1 MAFDNSDWY
10 RYYPRRNRCAVNPWN
25 VYSFQAPY
33 SYQDSEPIDCSY
45 IDALL
50 ADPEEFKE
58 MKQTDDLIKLEE
70 KVNEIKQINKSEA
83 NKSEDMKANKFEKKK
98 EIKQA
103 NKSEKIK
110 VDTNKPRQKRP
121 TLRAIIKQAKI
132 TEIESNR
139 HYHGKLEIHCIELFQ
154 QAYGLNGYKKISHN
168 QIFET
173 AMFKYECS
181 KKAVFCLLY
190 GQSYKVQLQSLRSQI
205 PDYEAQE
212 DFNQDVTQLSFYEF
226 DGNSLSTSAIS
237 HIVFKP

>member
-10 RYYPRRNRCAVNPWN
+10 RYYPRRNRFAVNTWN

-33 SYQDSEPIDCSY
+33 PYQDSEPIDCSY

-50 ADPEEFKE
+50 ADTEELKE
-58 MKQTDDLIKLEE
+58 MKQTDDLIKSM
-70 KVNEIKQINKSEA
+70 EIKLERTIEKLKEINKPEDIKTNKPEERKA
-83 NKSEDMKANKFEKKK
+83 NKSDERK
-98 EIKQA
+98 A
-103 NKSEKIK
+103 NKSEKT
-110 VDTNKPRQKRP
+110 TNKLRQKRP

-205 PDYEAQE
+205 PDYESQE

-226 DGNSLSTSAIS
+226 DGNSAIS
-237 HIVFKP
+237 HIVFRP